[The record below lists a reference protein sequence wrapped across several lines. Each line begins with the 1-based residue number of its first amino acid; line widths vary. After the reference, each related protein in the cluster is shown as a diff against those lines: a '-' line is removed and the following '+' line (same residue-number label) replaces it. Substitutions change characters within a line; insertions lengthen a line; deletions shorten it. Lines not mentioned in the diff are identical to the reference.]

1 MNLFDLMAVIR
12 LDSSEYE
19 KGLEDASKKQQTF
32 GQKLKTGLGTA
43 GKVAAGA
50 ITAVTVATGAVAG
63 AMVKGA
69 GEVAAYGDNIDKMSQ
84 KMGLSA
90 EAYQE
95 WDAIMRHSGTSIDTM
110 QAGMKTLANAVE
122 NGNEAFERLGLTQE
136 EIAGMSQE
144 DLFGATIT
152 ALQNVENETER
163 TYLAGQLL
171 GRGAT
176 ELGALLNT
184 SAEDTEAMRQ
194 RVHELGGVMS
204 DEAVKAAAAY
214 QDSLQDMTTAF
225 DGLKRGLMGEFMPA
239 ITTVMDGLTEIF
251 AGDSDKGIGLVTQG
265 IDNLVSNISEK
276 IPEVMRV
283 GAQIVTSL
291 LTAITKNLPTLITAG
306 SKAVLEIATGIIK
319 QLPQIVKSGLEVI
332 QSLAD
337 GLSNSLPELIPTVV
351 DVMLEIVDT
360 LIDNIDLVVD
370 AALKIIVALGEGL
383 IKAIPR
389 LVAKVPEIIVK
400 LVGALIENV
409 PKIVE
414 TGITLVVEL
423 AKGLVEGIP
432 EMVKRIP
439 EIITAIVNGLTSGI
453 SSIVQVG
460 KDLIS
465 GLWNGISEKA
475 EWLKDKAGGVVN
487 GIKGIFTGKQGF
499 DEKSPSKWA
508 QQVFEYVMEGGA
520 RGLDEGLSNV
530 LRTADK
536 AVDRVKDSLTVDA
549 DMSGASDGAEK
560 AENRLIERPIY
571 ITVQSILDGKIIGEN
586 TAKYM
591 RNSERAYG
599 GAY

>member
-12 LDSSEYE
+12 LDSSEYD

-122 NGNEAFERLGLTQE
+122 SGNEAFERLGLTQE

-251 AGDSDKGIGLVTQG
+251 AGDSDNGIGLVTQG
-265 IDNLVSNISEK
+265 IDRLVSNISEK

-306 SKAVLEIATGIIK
+306 SKAVLEIATGIVK

-337 GLSNSLPELIPTVV
+337 GLSENLPELIPTVV

-370 AALKIIVALGEGL
+370 AALKIILALGEGL

-389 LVAKVPEIIVK
+389 LVEKVPEIIVK
-400 LVGALIENV
+400 LVDELIENV
-409 PKIVE
+409 PKIIE
-414 TGITLVVEL
+414 TGVTLVVEL
-423 AKGLVEGIP
+423 AKGLIEGIP

-439 EIITAIVNGLTSGI
+439 EIITAIVDGLTSGI

-475 EWLKDKAGGVVN
+475 DWLKDKAGGVVN
-487 GIKGIFTGKQGF
+487 GIKKIFTGKQGF